1 MPSFSG
7 PLKRLLQNYSLQ
19 CRHFHRARANG
30 FDRESAM
37 LKLLKRGGNGASQ
50 GEGGGEK
57 EEKTSSPPPSPS
69 PFFALT
75 PTLRVTISTL
85 PNLPL
90 S

>member
-1 MPSFSG
+1 MVTD
-7 PLKRLLQNYSLQ
+7 SLQ
-19 CRHFHRARANG
+19 CRQFHRAPVNG
-30 FDRESAM
+30 FNHKSAM
-37 LKLLKRGGNGASQ
+37 LKLPKRGGNGASQ
-50 GEGGGEK
+50 GEGGGGGEK
-57 EEKTSSPPPSPS
+57 EEYFFLPSPS